1 MWRSHFFI
9 EIQIDP
15 WHRGGCQVF
24 YYDGGFN
31 MKTLK
36 TIKKTIK
43 NRYTENEHN
52 VIRRFL
58 HTQTSEQERFV
69 LHSTAHLKKEKK
81 DSSGQR

>member
-1 MWRSHFFI
+1 
-9 EIQIDP
+9 
-15 WHRGGCQVF
+15 
-24 YYDGGFN
+24 